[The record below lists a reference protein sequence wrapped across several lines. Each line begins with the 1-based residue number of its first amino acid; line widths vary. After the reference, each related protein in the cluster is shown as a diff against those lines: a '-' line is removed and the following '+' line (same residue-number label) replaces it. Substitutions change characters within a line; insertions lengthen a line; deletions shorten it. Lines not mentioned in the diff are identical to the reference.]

1 MSLPPPPAPLRPSAA
16 PAAPSAPPAPPAPPA
31 PSSALRV
38 RDLMTRNVFTLS
50 ATQSVPLAEA
60 MMSLKH
66 IRHVPIVDDAG
77 HLQGLVTHRD
87 LLAACIST
95 LSPLSDE
102 ERSSLQLS
110 VPVSRLM
117 RRDVWTISSLAPASA
132 AARLMRDH
140 QIGCLPVVDDGVLV
154 GILTGTD
161 LLELASRALESVAAP
176 RAGWRV
182 EDAMTA
188 VPLSIE
194 PSTTIEKARSVM
206 LRFGI
211 RHLPVV
217 EGGRPI
223 ALVADADLRVA
234 EVVYRECGQKT
245 QASLATYFCGGER
258 LHRTTPEAHLDDVLL
273 DMWRS
278 RLDATLVVSASDGAL
293 VGILTTADA
302 CRLFGEHLA
311 SLRAAARRPG
321 VADEAPGG

>member
-1 MSLPPPPAPLRPSAA
+1 MSRPSSPAPPAL
-16 PAAPSAPPAPPAPPA
+16 PALATPPAPPGAV
-31 PSSALRV
+31 LV
-38 RDLMTRNVFTLS
+38 RDLMTRTVFTLS
-50 ATQSVPLAEA
+50 PTQSVPLAEA
-60 MMSLKH
+60 MMSIKH

-95 LSPLSDE
+95 LTPLSDD

-117 RRDVWTISSLAPASA
+117 QRDVWTIASAAPARS

-161 LLELASRALESVAAP
+161 LLDLAARSLETVASP
-176 RAGWRV
+176 DTGWRV
-182 EDAMTA
+182 EHAMTA
-188 VPLSIE
+188 VPLTIE
-194 PSTTIEKARSVM
+194 PNTTIEKARSVM
-206 LRFGI
+206 SRFGI

-217 EGGRPI
+217 EDGKPI

-258 LHRTTPEAHLDDVLL
+258 LHTTTPEAHLADVLL

-278 RLDATLVVSASDGAL
+278 RLDATLVVSDGAL

-311 SLRAAARRPG
+311 SLRARAAPAG
-321 VADEAPGG
+321 

>member
-1 MSLPPPPAPLRPSAA
+1 MSRPSTPA
-16 PAAPSAPPAPPAPPA
+16 PAAAAPG
-31 PSSALRV
+31 LVLV
-38 RDLMTRNVFTLS
+38 RDLMTRTVFTLS

-95 LSPLSDE
+95 LTPLSDD

-117 RRDVWTISSLAPASA
+117 QRDVWTIGSAAPASS

-161 LLELASRALESVAAP
+161 LLDLAARSLERVAAP
-176 RAGWRV
+176 DTEWRV
-182 EDAMTA
+182 EHAMTA
-188 VPLSIE
+188 VPLTIE
-194 PSTTIEKARSVM
+194 PTTTIEKARSVM
-206 LRFGI
+206 SRFGI

-217 EGGRPI
+217 EGGKPI

-258 LHRTTPEAHLDDVLL
+258 LHTTTPEAHLADVLL

-278 RLDATLVVSASDGAL
+278 RLDATLVVSDGAL

-311 SLRAAARRPG
+311 SLRGR
-321 VADEAPGG
+321 VAPAG